1 MNLTLHLIAGD
12 FRNLRLY
19 LGVWSGLVILQAVL
33 IGSFPQH
40 SLGEW
45 RGIISLSSLSWPLA
59 ILKFCLLTV
68 IVSQLVQKDS
78 TVGSTAFWLSRP
90 ISGKRLLASKSIFL
104 LVAVVLPVVVVEILL
119 LFVRGVTPED
129 ILRSIPQI
137 VFLQILP
144 VAVATMLASVTSN
157 LPRLIFLGVIALVA
171 LPLLWFVLSY
181 LFTAVTGTVTVESDD
196 VPLAIP
202 IPPPSYSSFLIGILL
217 VLVGTSGAVIG
228 HQYLTRRTMLSRA
241 LFFSGVLVALLSM
254 GFWSRHI
261 WGMESG
267 SDSGILD
274 PTQVTTRI
282 EEKSLIFTTVTESLP
297 VFDLAGE
304 KKMLLRGTIALDNLP
319 PTVVVL
325 PAQISANLVL
335 PSGESLAR
343 HVSQSLYAFMGM
355 FPFGTFDRRL
365 DRQKAE
371 SLGQTLGD
379 VEFLDGGRIW
389 GDGPPELFA
398 ISEDLYERYAG
409 VRTVYSA
416 EVDYLVQRDKIT
428 TMRLEKGYRYERGSD
443 HVEVLS
449 IDEPY
454 PGSLTVLISESS
466 HRLIEDGPKAIEYLL
481 VNSSRRQAL
490 IGWSGSMGSDSL
502 SSPPL
507 LSFIFPML
515 AVRRLELN
523 FTTTSEGLPIDPAW
537 FQGAELILVETRDL
551 GWFSKSIQMEG
562 FVMERITQP
571 VAGASQPGEE
581 GHQEF
586 SERTRRSSRSGE

>member
-1 MNLTLHLIAGD
+1 MNLTLHLIAND
-12 FRNLRLY
+12 FRYLRLY
-19 LGVWSGLVILQAVL
+19 LSLWSGLVILQAVL
-33 IGSFPQH
+33 IGAFPQH
-40 SLGEW
+40 APGEW
-45 RGIISLSSLSWPLA
+45 RGIMSLSSLSWPLA
-59 ILKFCLLTV
+59 ILKVCLLTV

-90 ISGKRLLASKSIFL
+90 IAAKRLLGSKLIFL
-104 LVAVVLPVVVVEILL
+104 LVAVVLPVLVVEILL
-119 LFVRGVTPED
+119 LSVRGVIPED

-144 VAVATMLASVTSN
+144 VAVAMMLASVTSN

-171 LPLLWFVLSY
+171 LPLLWFILSY
-181 LFTAVTGTVTVESDD
+181 LFTAVSGTVTVENDD
-196 VPLAIP
+196 VPLTMP

-217 VLVGTSGAVIG
+217 VLVGTSGAVVA

-261 WGMESG
+261 WETESG

-282 EEKSLIFTTVTESLP
+282 EGKSLVFAPVTESLP

-304 KKMLLRGTIALDNLP
+304 KKMLLRGDIALDDFP
-319 PTVVVL
+319 PGVVVL
-325 PAQISANLVL
+325 PAQVSANLVL

-343 HVSQSLYAFMGM
+343 HVSHGSYAFMAT
-355 FPFGTFDRRL
+355 FPFGPDRRL
-365 DRQKAE
+365 TREKAE

-379 VEFLDGGRIW
+379 VEFLDGGQMW

-398 ISEDLYERYAG
+398 ISDDLYERYKG

-416 EVDYLVQRDKIT
+416 EVDYLVQKDEIT
-428 TMRLEKGYRYERGSD
+428 TMRLEKGYRFERGSD
-443 HVEVLS
+443 RVEILS
-449 IDEPY
+449 VDESY
-454 PGSLTVLISESS
+454 RGGLTVLISEST
-466 HRLIEDGPKAIEYLL
+466 HKLMGDGRKDVVYLL
-481 VNSSRRQAL
+481 INTSRGQAL
-490 IGWSGSMGSDSL
+490 LDLWYSTDSDSM

-515 AVRRLELN
+515 AVRRLKLQ
-523 FTTTSEGLPIDPAW
+523 FDPPRDGPPIDPGW
-537 FQGAELILVETRDL
+537 VQG
-551 GWFSKSIQMEG
+551 
-562 FVMERITQP
+562 
-571 VAGASQPGEE
+571 
-581 GHQEF
+581 
-586 SERTRRSSRSGE
+586 SEMSRV

>member
-1 MNLTLHLIAGD
+1 MNLTLHLIAND
-12 FRNLRLY
+12 FRYLRLY
-19 LGVWSGLVILQAVL
+19 LSLWSGLVILQAVL
-33 IGSFPQH
+33 IGAFPQPAP
-40 SLGEW
+40 GEW
-45 RGIISLSSLSWPLA
+45 RGIMSLSSLSWPLA
-59 ILKFCLLTV
+59 ILKVCLLTV
-68 IVSQLVQKDS
+68 IVSQLVQRDS

-90 ISGKRLLASKSIFL
+90 IAAKRLLASKVVFL
-104 LVAVVLPVVVVEILL
+104 LVAVVLPVLVVEIILL
-119 LFVRGVTPED
+119 SVRGVTPDD

-144 VAVATMLASVTSN
+144 VAVAMMLASVTSN

-181 LFTAVTGTVTVESDD
+181 LFTAVSGTVTVENDD
-196 VPLAIP
+196 VPLAMP

-217 VLVGTSGAVIG
+217 VLVGTSGAVVA

-261 WGMESG
+261 WETESG

-282 EEKSLIFTTVTESLP
+282 EEKSLVFAPVTESLP

-304 KKMLLRGTIALDNLP
+304 KKMFLRGDIALDDFP
-319 PTVVVL
+319 PGVVVL

-343 HVSQSLYAFMGM
+343 HVSHGSYAFMAT
-355 FPFGTFDRRL
+355 FPFGPDRRL
-365 DRQKAE
+365 TREKAE

-379 VEFLDGGRIW
+379 VEFLDGGQMW

-398 ISEDLYERYAG
+398 ISDDLYERYKG

-416 EVDYLVQRDKIT
+416 EVDYLVQKDEIT
-428 TMRLEKGYRYERGSD
+428 TMRLERGYRFEQGSD
-443 HVEVLS
+443 RVEILS
-449 IDEPY
+449 VDESY
-454 PGSLTVLISESS
+454 RGGLTVLISEST
-466 HRLIEDGPKAIEYLL
+466 HKLMGDGRKDVVYLL
-481 VNSSRRQAL
+481 INTSRGQAL
-490 IGWSGSMGSDSL
+490 LGLWYSMESDSM

-515 AVRRLELN
+515 EVRRLKLQ
-523 FTTTSEGLPIDPAW
+523 FDPPRDGPPIDPGW
-537 FQGAELILVETRDL
+537 FQGAELIRVETRDS
-551 GWFSKSIQMEG
+551 GWFSKSIQLEG
-562 FVMERITQP
+562 FVMERIAHP
-571 VAGASQPGEE
+571 AAGALQPGEE

-586 SERTRRSSRSGE
+586 SERTRRGSRPGE

>member
-1 MNLTLHLIAGD
+1 MNLTIHLIASD

-19 LGVWSGLVILQAVL
+19 LSVWSGLVILQAVL

-59 ILKFCLLTV
+59 ILKLCLLTV

-104 LVAVVLPVVVVEILL
+104 LVAVVLPVLVVAILL

-144 VAVATMLASVTSN
+144 VAVAMMLASVTSN
-157 LPRLIFLGVIALVA
+157 LPRLIFLGGTALVA

-181 LFTAVTGTVTVESDD
+181 LFTAVSGTVTVENDD
-196 VPLAIP
+196 LSLAMP
-202 IPPPSYSSFLIGILL
+202 IPPPSYSSYLIGILL

-228 HQYLTRRTMLSRA
+228 HQYLTRRAMLSRA
-241 LFFSGVLVALLSM
+241 LFFSGVLIALLSM

-282 EEKSLIFTTVTESLP
+282 EGKSLIFTPVTESLP

-304 KKMLLRGTIALDNLP
+304 KKMLLRGAISLHNLSQGL
-319 PTVVVL
+319 VVL
-325 PAQISANLVL
+325 PAQISAHLVL
-335 PSGESLAR
+335 PSGESLAS
-343 HVSQSLYAFMGM
+343 HVSQSLYAFMDR
-355 FPFGTFDRRL
+355 FPFGFGRRL
-365 DRQKAE
+365 DREKAE
-371 SLGQTLGD
+371 SLSQTLGD
-379 VEFLDGGRIW
+379 VEFLDGGRMW

-398 ISEDLYERYAG
+398 ISDDLYERYKG

-416 EVDYLVQRDKIT
+416 EVDYLVQRDKIV
-428 TMRLEKGYRYERGSD
+428 TMRLEKGSRHERGSD
-443 HVEVLS
+443 RVEVLS
-449 IDEPY
+449 VDQSY
-454 PGSLTVLISESS
+454 LGGLTVLISESS
-466 HRLIEDGPKAIEYLL
+466 HKLMGDGRQDVEYLL
-481 VNSSRRQAL
+481 VNTSRGQAL
-490 IGWSGSMGSDSL
+490 MGWLDSTESDSM

-515 AVRRLELN
+515 AVSRLKLH
-523 FTTTSEGLPIDPAW
+523 FDPPTDGPPIDPAW
-537 FQGAELILVETRDL
+537 FQGAELIRVETRDL
-551 GWFSKSIQMEG
+551 GWFSKSIQMED
-562 FVMERITQP
+562 FVMERITRP
-571 VAGASQPGEE
+571 VALASQPGER

-586 SERTRRSSRSGE
+586 PERTRKGSRPGE

>member
-1 MNLTLHLIAGD
+1 MNLTLHLIAND
-12 FRNLRLY
+12 FRYLRLY
-19 LGVWSGLVILQAVL
+19 LSLWSGLVILQAVL
-33 IGSFPQH
+33 IGAFPQH
-40 SLGEW
+40 APGEW
-45 RGIISLSSLSWPLA
+45 RGILSLSSLSWPLA
-59 ILKFCLLTV
+59 ILKVCLLTV

-90 ISGKRLLASKSIFL
+90 IAAKRLLASKLIFL
-104 LVAVVLPVVVVEILL
+104 LVAVVLPVLVVEIFLL
-119 LFVRGVTPED
+119 SVRGVIPED
-129 ILRSIPQI
+129 ILRSVPQI
-137 VFLQILP
+137 VFLHILP
-144 VAVATMLASVTSN
+144 VAVAMMLASVTSN

-181 LFTAVTGTVTVESDD
+181 LFTAVSGTVSVENDD
-196 VPLAIP
+196 VPLTMP

-217 VLVGTSGAVIG
+217 VLVGTSGAVVA

-261 WGMESG
+261 WETESG

-282 EEKSLIFTTVTESLP
+282 EGKSLVFAPVTESLP

-304 KKMLLRGTIALDNLP
+304 KKMFLRGDIALDDFP
-319 PTVVVL
+319 PGVVVL

-343 HVSQSLYAFMGM
+343 HVSHGSYAFMGT
-355 FPFGTFDRRL
+355 FPFGPDRRL
-365 DRQKAE
+365 TREKAE

-379 VEFLDGGRIW
+379 VEFLDGGQMW

-398 ISEDLYERYAG
+398 ISDDLYERYKG

-416 EVDYLVQRDKIT
+416 EVDYLVQKDEIT
-428 TMRLEKGYRYERGSD
+428 TMRLEKGYRFERGSD
-443 HVEVLS
+443 RVEILS
-449 IDEPY
+449 VDESY
-454 PGSLTVLISESS
+454 RGGLTVLISEST
-466 HRLIEDGPKAIEYLL
+466 HKLMGDGRKDVVYLL
-481 VNSSRRQAL
+481 INTSRGQAL
-490 IGWSGSMGSDSL
+490 LGLWYSTESDSM

-515 AVRRLELN
+515 AVSRLKLQ
-523 FTTTSEGLPIDPAW
+523 FDPPRDGPPIDPGW
-537 FQGAELILVETRDL
+537 FQGAELIRVETRDL

-562 FVMERITQP
+562 FVMERIP
-571 VAGASQPGEE
+571 HPAAGALQPGEE
-581 GHQEF
+581 GHQDF
-586 SERTRRSSRSGE
+586 SERTRRGSRPGE

>member
-1 MNLTLHLIAGD
+1 MNLTRHLIAGD

-19 LGVWSGLVILQAVL
+19 LSVWSGLVILQAVL

-59 ILKFCLLTV
+59 ILKVCLLTV

-90 ISGKRLLASKSIFL
+90 ISGERLLASKSIFL

-129 ILRSIPQI
+129 ILRSIPQV

-144 VAVATMLASVTSN
+144 VAVAMMLASVTSN
-157 LPRLIFLGVIALVA
+157 LPRLIFLGGIALVA

-181 LFTAVTGTVTVESDD
+181 LFTAVSGTVTVENDD
-196 VPLAIP
+196 VSLAMP

-228 HQYLTRRTMLSRA
+228 HQYLTRRTMLSRT
-241 LFFSGVLVALLSM
+241 LFFSGVLIALLSM

-261 WGMESG
+261 WRMESR

-282 EEKSLIFTTVTESLP
+282 EEESLIFTTVTESLP

-319 PTVVVL
+319 PGLVVL
-325 PAQISANLVL
+325 PAQISAHLVL

-343 HVSQSLYAFMGM
+343 HVSQSLYAFMDR
-355 FPFGTFDRRL
+355 FPFGSRRRL
-365 DRQKAE
+365 DREKAA

-379 VEFLDGGRIW
+379 VEFLDGGRMR

-398 ISEDLYERYAG
+398 ISDDLYERYKG
-409 VRTVYSA
+409 VRTIYSA

-428 TMRLEKGYRYERGSD
+428 TMRLEKGFRYERGSD

-466 HRLIEDGPKAIEYLL
+466 HGLIGDGRKDVEYLL
-481 VNSSRRQAL
+481 VNTSRGQAL
-490 IGWSGSMGSDSL
+490 IGWSGYMESDSL

-523 FTTTSEGLPIDPAW
+523 FNTTSEGPPIDPAW

-551 GWFSKSIQMEG
+551 GWFSKSVRVED
-562 FVMERITQP
+562 FVMERITRP
-571 VAGASQPGEE
+571 VAVASQPGE
-581 GHQEF
+581 
-586 SERTRRSSRSGE
+586 

>member
-1 MNLTLHLIAGD
+1 MNLTLHLIAND
-12 FRNLRLY
+12 FRYLRLY
-19 LGVWSGLVILQAVL
+19 LSLWSGLVILQAVL
-33 IGSFPQH
+33 IGAFPQH
-40 SLGEW
+40 APGEW
-45 RGIISLSSLSWPLA
+45 RGILSLSSLSWPLA
-59 ILKFCLLTV
+59 ILKVCLLTV

-90 ISGKRLLASKSIFL
+90 IAAKRLLASKLIFL
-104 LVAVVLPVVVVEILL
+104 LVAVVLPVLVVEIFLL
-119 LFVRGVTPED
+119 SVRGVIPED
-129 ILRSIPQI
+129 ILRSVPQI
-137 VFLQILP
+137 VFLHILP
-144 VAVATMLASVTSN
+144 VAVAMMLASVTSN

-181 LFTAVTGTVTVESDD
+181 LFTAVSGTVTVENDD
-196 VPLAIP
+196 VPLTMP

-217 VLVGTSGAVIG
+217 VLVGTSGAVVA

-261 WGMESG
+261 WETESG

-274 PTQVTTRI
+274 PTQVATRI
-282 EEKSLIFTTVTESLP
+282 EGKSLVFAPVTESLP

-304 KKMLLRGTIALDNLP
+304 KKMLLRGDIALDDFP
-319 PTVVVL
+319 PGVVVL

-343 HVSQSLYAFMGM
+343 HVSHGSYAFMAT
-355 FPFGTFDRRL
+355 FPFGPDRRL
-365 DRQKAE
+365 TREKAE

-379 VEFLDGGRIW
+379 VEFLDGGQMW

-398 ISEDLYERYAG
+398 ISDDLYERYKG

-416 EVDYLVQRDKIT
+416 EVDYLVQKDEIT
-428 TMRLEKGYRYERGSD
+428 TMRLEQGHRFERGSD
-443 HVEVLS
+443 RVEILS
-449 IDEPY
+449 VDESY
-454 PGSLTVLISESS
+454 RGGLTVLISEST
-466 HRLIEDGPKAIEYLL
+466 HKLMGDGRKDVVYLL
-481 VNSSRRQAL
+481 INTSRGQAL
-490 IGWSGSMGSDSL
+490 LGLWYSMESDSM

-515 AVRRLELN
+515 AVSRLKLQ
-523 FTTTSEGLPIDPAW
+523 FDPPRDGPPIDPGW
-537 FQGAELILVETRDL
+537 FQGAELIRVETRDL

-562 FVMERITQP
+562 FVMERIP
-571 VAGASQPGEE
+571 HPAAGALQPGEE
-581 GHQEF
+581 GHQDF
-586 SERTRRSSRSGE
+586 SERTRRGSRPGE